1 MSTATWTGRTALVT
15 GASRGIGA
23 SVARSLAGNGAH
35 VALLGRDAEALGAV
49 AGECR
54 AAAPEGTPGPVVA
67 VLDLTDAE
75 ALHDVATD
83 VLAGFG
89 QRLDL
94 LANVAG
100 ASLRHAKLEDMTDAD
115 WRATLDL
122 NLMAPVRLQR
132 SCFEALV
139 AAQGAVV
146 HVGSVVADYAAVLG
160 STYAAAKA
168 ALQSLTRS
176 TALEWARHGVR
187 AVCVEPGY
195 VATDFNAR
203 LVEAG
208 LEERLLARVPTRQPI
223 AAQDV
228 ADLILF
234 AGAPTTRH
242 LTGATIKLD
251 GGYSAA
257 L

>member
-1 MSTATWTGRTALVT
+1 MSDWTGRTALVT

-23 SVARSLAGNGAH
+23 AVARSLVAAGAH
-35 VALLGRDAEALGAV
+35 VALLARDADALAV
-49 AGECR
+49 VAQDCR
-54 AAAPEGTPGPVVA
+54 ALAPPSTPDPVVVA
-67 VLDLTDAE
+67 VDLTDLGGLDRATAEVLE
-75 ALHDVATD
+75 AL
-83 VLAGFG
+83 G

-100 ASLRHAKLEDMTDAD
+100 ASLRHARLEELGDDD
-115 WRATLDL
+115 WQATLDL
-122 NLMAPVRLQR
+122 NLLAPVRLQR
-132 SCFEALV
+132 ACFPALS
-139 AAQGAVV
+139 AAEGAVV

-160 STYAAAKA
+160 APYAAAKA

-176 TALEWARHGVR
+176 TALEWARHGIR

-195 VATDFNAR
+195 VATDFNRR
-203 LVEAG
+203 LVDAG
-208 LEERLLARVPTRQPI
+208 LEDRLLARVPTRTPI
-223 AAQDV
+223 TAQDV

-251 GGYSAA
+251 GGYSAV

>member
-1 MSTATWTGRTALVT
+1 MSGDWEGRTAIIT

-23 SVARSLAGNGAH
+23 AVARTLAAAGAH
-35 VALLGRDAEALGAV
+35 VALMARDAEALDAVARDCRAQAAPGTPEALVVPVDVADASSLEQAV
-49 AGECR
+49 AG
-54 AAAPEGTPGPVVA
+54 
-67 VLDLTDAE
+67 VLTAFE
-75 ALHDVATD
+75 Y
-83 VLAGFG
+83 
-89 QRLDL
+89 RLDL

-100 ASLRHAKLEDMTDAD
+100 SSLRHAKLQEMTDQD
-115 WRATLDL
+115 WQATLDL

-132 SCFEALV
+132 SCFDALL
-139 AAQGAVV
+139 AAEGAIVN
-146 HVGSVVADYAAVLG
+146 VGSVVADYAAVLG

-176 TALEWARHGVR
+176 TALEWARHGIR

-208 LEERLLARVPTRQPI
+208 LEDRLLARVPTRQAIQP
-223 AAQDV
+223 QDV
-228 ADLILF
+228 ADLIVF
-234 AGAPTTRH
+234 AGSPASRH

-251 GGYSAA
+251 GGYSAG